1 MGKSIRI
8 LKLNIT
14 WKTIAVGFFYKFSD
28 ATKILNTVISFVG
41 YKIYKY
47 KIKCTLQNEIP
58 NENALL
64 NVLKT
69 SLITLLQ

>member
-1 MGKSIRI
+1 MGQVSGI

-14 WKTIAVGFFYKFSD
+14 WKTIVIGFFYEFTD
-28 ATKILNTVISFVG
+28 TTKLFNNVISFVG

-47 KIKCTLQNEIP
+47 KMKCRLQNEIP

-64 NVLKT
+64 YNLKS
-69 SLITLLQ
+69 SLY